1 MWKNLRRKVKY
12 WKKWIKQQIL
22 SKKLPSSKKWIKQQI
37 LSKNMS
43 NSSCLHFCIILI
55 SWSYMRHIV

>member
-55 SWSYMRHIV
+55 S